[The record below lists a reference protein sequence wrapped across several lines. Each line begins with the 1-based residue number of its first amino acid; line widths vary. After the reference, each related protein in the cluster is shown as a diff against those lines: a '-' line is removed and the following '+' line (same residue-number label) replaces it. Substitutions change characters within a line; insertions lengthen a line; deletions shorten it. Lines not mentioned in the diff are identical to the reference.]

1 MMPSD
6 EFYIVVDVEASGPVP
21 GEYAMMSLGAATLST
36 PPETFYV
43 ELQPDTD
50 SFTEESM
57 QVHNLSLEALK
68 EEGIPPQEAMQKFAE
83 WTEAVTPA
91 GKLPIFVA
99 FNAPFDWMYVNVY
112 FHRYL
117 GYNPYGHKALD
128 IKAIFMGHHHVPFIR
143 TSHYAICEHY
153 DLQTTLSHHALEDAV
168 QEALILKKLL
178 SEIF

>member
-1 MMPSD
+1 MNPSD

-21 GEYAMMSLGAATLST
+21 GEYALLSLGAATLSD
-36 PPETFYV
+36 PPETFYI
-43 ELQPDTD
+43 ELQPDAAA
-50 SFTEESM
+50 FTEEAM
-57 QVHNLSLEALK
+57 LVNKLDLSDLEQNAL
-68 EEGIPPQEAMQKFAE
+68 PPAEAMQQFAE
-83 WTEAVTPA
+83 WTQSVTPA

-128 IKAIFMGHHHVPFIR
+128 IKALFMGEHHVPFIR

-153 DLQTTLSHHALEDAV
+153 GLETSLTHHALEDAV

-178 SEIF
+178 AEIF

>member
-1 MMPSD
+1 MNHSE

-21 GEYAMMSLGAATLST
+21 GEYAMLSLGAATLSE
-36 PPETFYV
+36 PPKSFYI
-43 ELQPDTD
+43 ELQPDT
-50 SFTEESM
+50 SAFTEEAMSIN
-57 QVHNLSLEALK
+57 NLNLTDLEQN
-68 EEGIPPQEAMQKFAE
+68 GVPPAAAMQQFAE
-83 WTEAVTPA
+83 WTEAVTPD

-128 IKAIFMGHHHVPFIR
+128 IKAMFMGHFHVPFIR

-153 DLQTTLSHHALEDAV
+153 GLVTTLSHHALEDAI
-168 QEALILKKLL
+168 QEALILKMLL
-178 SEIF
+178 SDMF